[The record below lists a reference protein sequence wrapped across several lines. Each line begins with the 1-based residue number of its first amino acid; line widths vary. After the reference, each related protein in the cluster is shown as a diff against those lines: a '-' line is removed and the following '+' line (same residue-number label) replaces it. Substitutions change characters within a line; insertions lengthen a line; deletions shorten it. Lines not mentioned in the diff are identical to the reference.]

1 MICLELQAVMS
12 SVKITC
18 FSFVLSPSHIQH
30 TYITSQ
36 RSHLKIIYQ
45 RPKTKIVKRVIH
57 CLIPNGVTGVCW
69 TLSPVHIGK
78 SQGIHLGQVSS
89 LSQGTHTYRCF
100 LLWEEPGLHFHLLCI
115 SLYKY
120 KSLFYAT
127 LIFYAQFHSSF
138 LFFMLLKKS
147 AFWFLII
154 ISYFWLYDLTYTLTY
169 PLIIRF
175 FFSIIYF
182 YAPNPVCFYIKHT
195 LY

>member
-1 MICLELQAVMS
+1 MACLSNIWMICLELQAVMS

-36 RSHLKIIYQ
+36 ISHLKIIYQ

-69 TLSPVHIGK
+69 TLPPVHIGK

-100 LLWEEPGLHFHLLCI
+100 LLWEEPGLHFKIVSFICSAYSFTNTNH
-115 SLYKY
+115 Y
-120 KSLFYAT
+120 FMP
-127 LIFYAQFHSSF
+127 HSY
-138 LFFMLLKKS
+138 FMLNFTL
-147 AFWFLII
+147 AF
-154 ISYFWLYDLTYTLTY
+154 YF
-169 PLIIRF
+169 
-175 FFSIIYF
+175 S
-182 YAPNPVCFYIKHT
+182 CF
-195 LY
+195 